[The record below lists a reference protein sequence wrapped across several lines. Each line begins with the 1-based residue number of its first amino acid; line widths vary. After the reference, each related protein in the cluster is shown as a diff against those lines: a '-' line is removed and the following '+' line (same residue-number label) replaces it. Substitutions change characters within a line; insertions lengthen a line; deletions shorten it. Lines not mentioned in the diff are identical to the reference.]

1 MDLSNTAAVAEA
13 FAEARLTARPL
24 EPLRDWGALDLAGA
38 YRLQAA
44 LVERLGPVRG
54 WKISAVTPA
63 QQKGLGLS
71 GPIAGPLL
79 APWFKSSG
87 SRFERAAFC
96 AAPLLECEYAFEI
109 AKDLPPRATPYTRA
123 EVEAAIGGVHVVLEI
138 CDSRLT
144 APMTPLQALVDCFN
158 NGGFVLGPK
167 TADWRSVD
175 YAGAPIALRKE
186 GDGEPL
192 ATGNG
197 KAVLDGDPVGTVVMM
212 ANLQP
217 PVPGG
222 LKAGDVVTT
231 GSCNQPYAVN
241 EDGEYIG
248 DFGPLGSVRV
258 VFGAGACA

>member
-1 MDLSNTAAVAEA
+1 
-13 FAEARLTARPL
+13 
-24 EPLRDWGALDLAGA
+24 
-38 YRLQAA
+38 
-44 LVERLGPVRG
+44 
-54 WKISAVTPA
+54 
-63 QQKGLGLS
+63 
-71 GPIAGPLL
+71 
-79 APWFKSSG
+79 
-87 SRFERAAFC
+87 
-96 AAPLLECEYAFEI
+96 
-109 AKDLPPRATPYTRA
+109 LPPRATPYTRA